1 MLKWLMGLLLVMTFS
16 LSSLPAYGANVVI
29 IHSIISMAA
38 PVLTA
43 DQLDNALND
52 LTGWTVESGKLHRD
66 YRFDSFVEAFGFMSS
81 VALVA
86 EAMGHHPEWF
96 NVYNRVSIDLVTHDS
111 GGITQLDVD
120 LAKKANQL
128 AR

>member
-1 MLKWLMGLLLVMTFS
+1 MLKWFTGLLLVIILS
-16 LSSLPAYGANVVI
+16 LLPLPAYGASVVL
-29 IHSIISMAA
+29 HSIIPMAA

-43 DQLDNALND
+43 DQLDSALND

>member
-1 MLKWLMGLLLVMTFS
+1 MLKWFTGLLLVIILS
-16 LSSLPAYGANVVI
+16 LLPLPAYGASVV
-29 IHSIISMAA
+29 IHSIIPMAT

-43 DQLDNALND
+43 DQLDSALND